1 MNKVVV
7 LGSLNMDL
15 VTTLERLPEIGE
27 TIIAEKLDYF
37 VGGKGA
43 NQAVAASRVGG
54 DVTML
59 GKIGRDTFGKKI
71 LDQLK
76 QEHLNLINIEED
88 DQSFTGIANVFKLP
102 TDNCITVVP
111 GANGMVDNTYVVAHA
126 DIITEADVLLIQL
139 EIPFEAVKQ
148 ALRIAKVAGVV
159 TILNPAPFSAAIL
172 EVLPQ
177 VDYLTPNELE
187 FASLLPNRLKE
198 LPFEEAML
206 SFSKQYDTTLI
217 VTRGAKG
224 VAYIQDSQLLTIP
237 TQQVTVTDTT
247 GAGDTFN
254 GILAH
259 QLSHGESLASAISL
273 ATAGA
278 TYAITKFGAQT
289 GMPTLFDLQA
299 FRAE

>member
-27 TIIAEKLDYF
+27 TIIAKQLDYF

-54 DVTML
+54 DVMML
-59 GKIGRDTFGKKI
+59 GKIGRDTFGEKI
-71 LDQLK
+71 LNQLK
-76 QEHLNLINIEED
+76 QEHLNLVNIEED

-102 TDNCITVVP
+102 TDNCITVVA
-111 GANGMVDNTYVVAHA
+111 GANGMVDDKYVVAHA
-126 DIITEADVLLIQL
+126 DSIAEADVLLMQL
-139 EIPFEAVKQ
+139 EIPISAVKQ
-148 ALRIAKVAGVV
+148 GLSIAKAAGLV
-159 TILNPAPFSAAIL
+159 TILNPAPFSAD
-172 EVLPQ
+172 VLDLLAQ

-187 FASLLPNRLKE
+187 FTSLLPDSLKE

-206 SFSKQYDTTLI
+206 SFSEQYDTTMI

-224 VAYIQDSQLLTIP
+224 VAYVQDSQLLTVP
-237 TQQVTVTDTT
+237 TQEVTVSDTT

-254 GILAH
+254 GILAQ
-259 QLSHGESLASAISL
+259 QLSRGESLANAISL
-273 ATAGA
+273 ATRGA

-289 GMPTLFDLQA
+289 GMPTLLDLQA
-299 FRAE
+299 FQA

>member
-15 VTTLERLPEIGE
+15 VTTLDRLPEVGE
-27 TIIAEKLDYF
+27 TIIAKQLDYF

-54 DVTML
+54 DVMML
-59 GKIGRDTFGKKI
+59 GKIGRDTFGEKI
-71 LDQLK
+71 LNQLK
-76 QEHLNLINIEED
+76 QEHLNLKSIEED
-88 DQSFTGIANVFKLP
+88 DKSFTGIANVFKLP
-102 TDNCITVVP
+102 TDNCITVVA
-111 GANGMVDNTYVVAHA
+111 GANAMVDDKYVVAHA
-126 DIITEADVLLIQL
+126 DSIAEADVLLVQL
-139 EIPFEAVKQ
+139 EIPIEAVKQ
-148 ALRIAKVAGVV
+148 GLSIAKAAGLV
-159 TILNPAPFSAAIL
+159 TVLNPAPFSEAVL
-172 EVLPQ
+172 DLLPQ

-187 FASLLPNRLKE
+187 FSSLLPDSLKA

-206 SFSKQYDTTLI
+206 SFSEQYDTTMI

-224 VAYIQDSQLLTIP
+224 VAYVQDSQLLTVP
-237 TQQVTVTDTT
+237 TQEVTVSDTT

-254 GILAH
+254 GILAQ
-259 QLSHGESLASAISL
+259 QLSRGESLANAISL

-289 GMPTLFDLQA
+289 GMPTWLDLQA
-299 FRAE
+299 FQA

>member
-27 TIIAEKLDYF
+27 TIIAKQLDYF

-54 DVTML
+54 DVMML
-59 GKIGRDTFGKKI
+59 GKIGRDTFGEKI
-71 LDQLK
+71 LNQLK
-76 QEHLNLINIEED
+76 QEHLNLKSIEED
-88 DQSFTGIANVFKLP
+88 DKSFTGIANVFKLP
-102 TDNCITVVP
+102 TDNCITVVA
-111 GANGMVDNTYVVAHA
+111 GANGMVDDKYVVAHA
-126 DIITEADVLLIQL
+126 DSIAEADVLLMQL
-139 EIPFEAVKQ
+139 EIPIEAVKQ
-148 ALRIAKVAGVV
+148 GLSIAKAAGLV
-159 TILNPAPFSAAIL
+159 TVLNPAPFSAAVIDL
-172 EVLPQ
+172 LPQ

-187 FASLLPNRLKE
+187 FSSLLPDSLKE

-206 SFSKQYDTTLI
+206 SFSEQYDTTMI

-224 VAYIQDSQLLTIP
+224 VTYVQDSQLLTVP
-237 TQQVTVTDTT
+237 TQEVTVSDTT

-254 GILAH
+254 GILAQ
-259 QLSHGESLASAISL
+259 QLSRGESLANAISL

-289 GMPTLFDLQA
+289 GMPTLLDLQA
-299 FRAE
+299 FQA